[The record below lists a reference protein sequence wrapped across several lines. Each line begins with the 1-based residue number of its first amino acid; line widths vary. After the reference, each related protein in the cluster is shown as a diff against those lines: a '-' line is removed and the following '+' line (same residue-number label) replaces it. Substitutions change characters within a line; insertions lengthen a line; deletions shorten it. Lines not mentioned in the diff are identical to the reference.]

1 MLPQRAI
8 VRYDSAVPSVRKA
21 VFPAAGLGTRF
32 LPVTKA
38 QPKEMLPLVDKPI
51 IQYGVEEAVAAGI
64 DNILLVTGRGKNA
77 IEDHF
82 DVSVE
87 LESFLEAR
95 GKREQLE
102 EVRKISNMI
111 NFAYVRQGE
120 PLGLG
125 HAVLVTRELVGDEPF
140 AVILADDV
148 IDADPPAIKQ
158 LIDVF
163 DRLGG
168 PVLAVERV
176 PREDI
181 SSYGVIA
188 IEPNA
193 SLGEGVYQ
201 VRDLV
206 EKPPKEEAPSDLA
219 IIGRYVLTPDIFP
232 ALAATKSDRTGEI
245 QLTNGLR
252 ELLKTRPIYA
262 CEVKGVRH
270 DTGNK
275 LGFLKAVVYFA
286 LRRPDLASQF
296 SAVPARRS
304 TCPVRYSASVFG
316 RRAAR
321 RRRSAGARRS
331 RSASRP
337 AWTPSTTRRRSTS
350 RSSRSSTRR
359 LLTLP
364 AFPPSGPVRLSA
376 VRLRRRSLVALR
388 VVGDVEPAALE
399 LDRGRRH
406 QLVDVAAAF
415 RAGVFQRIRKLL
427 NLLEAVTAGVTFVFV
442 QRHCLVLGT

>member
-1 MLPQRAI
+1 
-8 VRYDSAVPSVRKA
+8 
-21 VFPAAGLGTRF
+21 
-32 LPVTKA
+32 
-38 QPKEMLPLVDKPI
+38 MLPLVDKPI
-51 IQYGVEEAVAAGI
+51 IQYGVEEAVASGI

-125 HAVLVTRELVGDEPF
+125 HAVLVTRQLVGDEPF
-140 AVILADDV
+140 AVILGDDV
-148 IDADPPAIKQ
+148 IDAQPPAIKQ

-163 DRLGG
+163 ERLDG

-193 SLGEGVYQ
+193 DLGEGIYQ

-252 ELLKTRPIYA
+252 ELLKKRPIYA
-262 CEVKGVRH
+262 VEVKGVRH

-286 LRRPDLASQF
+286 LRRPDLADKF
-296 SAVPARRS
+296 AAYLKTADRR
-304 TCPVRYSASVFG
+304 TV
-316 RRAAR
+316 
-321 RRRSAGARRS
+321 
-331 RSASRP
+331 
-337 AWTPSTTRRRSTS
+337 TR
-350 RSSRSSTRR
+350 
-359 LLTLP
+359 
-364 AFPPSGPVRLSA
+364 
-376 VRLRRRSLVALR
+376 
-388 VVGDVEPAALE
+388 
-399 LDRGRRH
+399 
-406 QLVDVAAAF
+406 
-415 RAGVFQRIRKLL
+415 
-427 NLLEAVTAGVTFVFV
+427 
-442 QRHCLVLGT
+442 